1 MLDQVEATEA
11 ALELIEEI
19 KKDYGDVIFHQSG
32 GCCDGSAPMCFPRD
46 EFKVGSRDIYL
57 GKIKEQPF
65 FIAHDQYAYWEHTQ
79 LIIDVVP
86 GRGGMFSLEGPT
98 GKRFLTRSKVFSDK
112 EYQEIQNNPPL
123 NASEVSD
130 INGLKT
136 TS

>member
-1 MLDQVEATEA
+1 
-11 ALELIEEI
+11 
-19 KKDYGDVIFHQSG
+19 
-32 GCCDGSAPMCFPRD
+32 
-46 EFKVGSRDIYL
+46 
-57 GKIKEQPF
+57 
-65 FIAHDQYAYWEHTQ
+65 
-79 LIIDVVP
+79 
-86 GRGGMFSLEGPT
+86 MFSLEGPT